1 VPEYIIS
8 QRDPRGERTEQLAA
22 VKAAHTYNMEYGF
35 PVSTGPDENGPSKPW
50 RLKAV
55 EEQEL
60 IRANLVAMRHHGR
73 WNFVNDLQPLAPRRL
88 ATMVRNNDVGGL
100 LDYFMPVPG
109 GIKDRDRTSTLQAFR
124 DIFEIIR
131 PPDVVD
137 RSESDEYFAEMM
149 VAGPDP
155 TRLTRL
161 DAVPEKFPITTEHLQ
176 SVPELAHETLESAL
190 AAGRVYWVDHAPM
203 SALDNGQHPQAPKYM
218 YSPMVAFAVPRGGGP
233 VRAFAIQC
241 GQDPAGR
248 EIYTPADGYS
258 WKLAKNCVLVAHN
271 TYHGEVTHLGRTHLI
286 SEAVLL
292 AAVRNL
298 ASVHPVAVLL
308 RRHFEGTASINKLA
322 VELLIQP
329 GRAVEYLIGSDL
341 KSTYPWIADHRK
353 NFSFTGNYLP
363 AKLERSGTDGAAVLP
378 YYPYRDDGLLVW
390 TAIRRWADA
399 FVDGYYRT
407 DADVREDHELQAW
420 AAEVAS
426 PDGGAVRY
434 FGLTPGEINDRTD
447 LAEILTMVIWTAGPQ
462 HAAVNFTQL
471 EHLSYLPA
479 NPLAGFTEEP
489 RGRDHTLDD
498 WLANLPPLDVAV
510 QQLCLMNFLGSVRS
524 TTLGDYEDDF
534 KNTPVADGLRGFRL
548 DLSAAEDE
556 VTQRNRRR
564 PHAYEYLR
572 PSLIPNSTNI

>member
-73 WNFVNDLQPLAPRRL
+73 WDFVNDLQPLAPRRL

-426 PDGGAVRY
+426 PDGGAVRD

>member
-218 YSPMVAFAVPRGGGP
+218 YSPMVAFAVPRSGGP

-241 GQDPAGR
+241 GQDSAGR

-363 AKLERSGTDGAAVLP
+363 AKLERSGTDGVAVLP

-390 TAIRRWADA
+390 TAIRRWADV
-399 FVDGYYRT
+399 FVDGYYRS
-407 DADVREDHELQAW
+407 DADVRGDHELQAW

-426 PDGGAVRY
+426 PDGGAVRD

-479 NPLAGFTEEP
+479 NPLAGFTDEP

-510 QQLCLMNFLGSVRS
+510 QQLCLFNFLGSVRS

-548 DLSAAEDE
+548 DLSTAEDE
-556 VTQRNRRR
+556 VTRRNRRR

>member
-1 VPEYIIS
+1 MPEYIIS

-109 GIKDRDRTSTLQAFR
+109 GIKDRDRTRTLQAFR

-218 YSPMVAFAVPRGGGP
+218 YSPMVAFAVPRSGGP

-241 GQDPAGR
+241 GQDSAGR

-426 PDGGAVRY
+426 PDGGAVRD

>member
-1 VPEYIIS
+1 
-8 QRDPRGERTEQLAA
+8 
-22 VKAAHTYNMEYGF
+22 M
-35 PVSTGPDENGPSKPW
+35 
-50 RLKAV
+50 
-55 EEQEL
+55 
-60 IRANLVAMRHHGR
+60 
-73 WNFVNDLQPLAPRRL
+73 NDLQPLAPRRL

-426 PDGGAVRY
+426 PDGGAVRD

>member
-1 VPEYIIS
+1 MPEYIIS

-35 PVSTGPDENGPSKPW
+35 PVSTGPDENGPSNPW

-109 GIKDRDRTSTLQAFR
+109 GIKDRDRTRTLQAFR

-426 PDGGAVRY
+426 PDGGAVRD

>member
-218 YSPMVAFAVPRGGGP
+218 YSPMVAFAVPRSGGP

-241 GQDPAGR
+241 GQDSAGR

-363 AKLERSGTDGAAVLP
+363 AKLERSGTDGVAVLP

-399 FVDGYYRT
+399 FVDGYYRS
-407 DADVREDHELQAW
+407 DADVRGDHELQAW

-426 PDGGAVRY
+426 PDGGAVRD

-479 NPLAGFTEEP
+479 NPLAGFTDEP

-510 QQLCLMNFLGSVRS
+510 QQLCLFNFLGSVRS

-548 DLSAAEDE
+548 DLSTAEDE
-556 VTQRNRRR
+556 VTRRNRRR

>member
-1 VPEYIIS
+1 MPEYIIS

-218 YSPMVAFAVPRGGGP
+218 YSPMVAFAVPRSGGP

-353 NFSFTGNYLP
+353 NFSFTGNHLP
-363 AKLERSGTDGAAVLP
+363 AKLERSGTDGVAVLP

-390 TAIRRWADA
+390 TAIRRWADV
-399 FVDGYYRT
+399 FVDGYYRS
-407 DADVREDHELQAW
+407 DADVRGDHELQAW

-426 PDGGAVRY
+426 PDGGAVRD

-510 QQLCLMNFLGSVRS
+510 QQLCLFNFLGSVRS

-548 DLSAAEDE
+548 DLSTAEDE
-556 VTQRNRRR
+556 VTRRNRRR

>member
-35 PVSTGPDENGPSKPW
+35 PVSTGPDDNGPSRSW

-426 PDGGAVRY
+426 PDGGAVRD